1 MLNKNKNMKELINLK
16 NFVKSLFIT
25 TVVIF
30 LTIFIYIGVK
40 EISATMKVKQIEI
53 GDKFKVEYLTENPY
67 ENSIVFGGTVIS
79 KKGNYIQ
86 YVNSKGDTTSTN
98 IRDMYKFPKTFR
110 IVIIKQK

>member
-1 MLNKNKNMKELINLK
+1 MKELIKLR

-25 TVVIF
+25 MAVIF
-30 LTIFIYIGVK
+30 PIIFIYFGVT
-40 EISATMKVKQIEI
+40 EISSKMKVKRIEI
-53 GDKFKVEYLTENPY
+53 GDKFNVECLTENPY

-86 YVNSKGDTTSTN
+86 YVDSNGDTTSTN
-98 IRDMYKFPKTFR
+98 IRDVYRFPKTFR